1 MSGAPNKAYTVDSA
15 PGIFDYSELEKYGF
29 GKLATPIMKAGGR
42 RAMYDL
48 LGLDPPAP
56 KPRPKPMTAPKLVI
70 DRTGEMDPSRYTGL
84 KLGQILDDDA
94 QARALEE
101 AQSRSKAGQPLQSEL
116 TEMVFEPP
124 FADRRNVAKTKLV
137 PNFTPQSLDE
147 YTKRQG
153 KTVDWARK
161 TKAERLILD
170 RQERLEIALPQRVYS
185 MLTGLLVA
193 TAFGKSTPIF
203 LTQTLNLVSSLDE
216 TKLEELLDLLKAP
229 AIALIVAA
237 VGSSVYCA
245 ITASRKQRNS
255 VVWTIKGL
263 LGGPLTVSQ
272 LRTLSPLT
280 VTQGDLDAASKAP
293 QDQQKL

>member
-1 MSGAPNKAYTVDSA
+1 
-15 PGIFDYSELEKYGF
+15 
-29 GKLATPIMKAGGR
+29 
-42 RAMYDL
+42 MYDL